1 MRFRAMAQLLRA
13 AFESST
19 KPKLKVRKR
28 KTAVVVDNVEHDS
41 LMPDS
46 DFRAELGG
54 ISKMTL
60 WRWDRDAGLAEQG
73 FPPAIR
79 IRERSYR
86 SRRAFELF
94 KQNLLQQAIRDRSAR
109 LKPGPR
115 LGSVRE

>member
-1 MRFRAMAQLLRA
+1 MPQLLPA
-13 AFESST
+13 AQVESST
-19 KPKLKVRKR
+19 EPKLKVRKR
-28 KTAVVVDNVEHDS
+28 KTAVVDNVEHDS

-86 SRRAFELF
+86 SRRALELF
-94 KQNLLQQAIRDRSAR
+94 KQHLLQQAARDLSAR
-109 LKPGPR
+109 LRRGPKA
-115 LGSVRE
+115 RERS

>member
-1 MRFRAMAQLLRA
+1 MTKLRVAEIERADEIAR
-13 AFESST
+13 
-19 KPKLKVRKR
+19 KPIR
-28 KTAVVVDNVEHDS
+28 KTKHAATDVEHDS

-86 SRRAFELF
+86 SRRALELF
-94 KQNLLQQAIRDRSAR
+94 KQHLLQQAARDLSAR
-109 LKPGPR
+109 LRRGPKA
-115 LGSVRE
+115 RERS

>member
-1 MRFRAMAQLLRA
+1 MSPETVPTIKSKR
-13 AFESST
+13 ST
-19 KPKLKVRKR
+19 AKHR
-28 KTAVVVDNVEHDS
+28 KTAVVDNVEHDS

-79 IRERSYR
+79 IRDRSYR
-86 SRRAFELF
+86 SRSAFELF

-109 LKPGPR
+109 LRPGPKA
-115 LGSVRE
+115 RERS